1 MPEITEKNLHPL
13 LEFMAVAVKLAGLL
27 HDIGKGTAGFNAKLR
42 RAVDGKLPRGAGQ
55 DPIRHELTSVLLMD
69 VSDPADFL
77 MTLSD
82 ESAIHRAFEDRRQW
96 LASEE
101 CHALVDGALCRTLD
115 MATKESL
122 SDFDLVYFQDRISLN
137 RKQSWV
143 ENPFWMSVMWL
154 VMTHHKL
161 PAGAWSNRQRMFTA
175 LAKRHVGLRVE
186 GGSALIAQR
195 EHLGD
200 FLRMPEEDQPWCHQE
215 WRRGVAHTLSSYYR
229 LRRDY
234 PDFEGQMFRGAGP
247 DEIGLGAATPWISI
261 LARQGRMSLVLGDYQ
276 ASSDDVKEVC
286 ADPNGRLIANTI
298 EVGGKTVLADL
309 LHVHLSKTGHYA
321 PLILANLFGQKSS
334 GFFSPVRVRSP
345 EKPLA
350 LALPE
355 VIEESPYAWQ
365 SHAQRHMAGYQD
377 TERGFFAVV
386 AAGTGKGK
394 TRGCAAMMTA
404 ARREP
409 RFSTLLSMRSLT
421 FQTAK
426 SYLSESIG
434 FKPNQVAMMV
444 GDEMLRRKLQAEKM
458 KANQRFESTAHIG
471 TDNTFCEGDSF
482 SLIYD
487 GPQEATIGLS
497 SLKADRMLMRL
508 LSAPVSV
515 MTVDHVMNAINLERS
530 RQVLQMLHLMST
542 DLIIDEVDDY
552 SEDDLICIG
561 RLIGLA
567 GHFGRRVIIASATLP
582 KTVVEGF
589 RDAYVKGYK
598 AHQSIFEVEDADSL
612 VITHIEPYVS
622 TQGQEAFGE
631 FYDGVMTGFA
641 QAEAAV
647 ATEHPRRTVMDTSA
661 LMVNLDRKFNTG
673 MNLVP
678 ADEDK
683 KPNRDDVNQ
692 RYFRALLAAIDLAGH
707 QNSLSDPGTG
717 IHYSAGFV
725 RLNSVRSA
733 QSFVRWYESTGQQV
747 LQATKG
753 IEHKFVCYHAQT
765 LGLMRVLQE
774 QFFETCLNRT
784 SMNDDGLDPILG
796 SNDVIEALAGAKG
809 RGINRVIFVV
819 VTSSLMEVGRDYDF
833 DWCVLEPCSTTSAI
847 QSGGRVR
854 RHRKAQYGK
863 PNVFLM
869 PLSIQCMINPRKAWR
884 GMSEHGYE
892 PAARPLPEHVAAMN
906 LLGVKNT
913 QPASNK
919 PLTTKQAFST
929 LLVGPGKALHA
940 GHCLTVPHDYALAP
954 VTVMERVK
962 QIGWLSIEHA
972 RRDREQKLSH
982 LTLEYASSACDSLLV
997 NSFYAASRFRGD
1009 NHSEKLEYLRDSF
1022 SWCRL
1027 DKSDRVIDASHL
1039 VKTEFIPPS
1048 VSPSVYLMKAL
1059 DIRGMGDLLSLSL
1072 QVGRALGYAESELP
1086 AADSTLLG
1094 TQIDVRK
1101 DVKAI
1106 AVHPQLGVTI
1116 HH

>member
-1 MPEITEKNLHPL
+1 M
-13 LEFMAVAVKLAGLL
+13 LEFMAVAVQLAGLL
-27 HDIGKGTAGFNAKLR
+27 HDIGKGTVGFNAKLR
-42 RAVDGKLPRGAGQ
+42 KAVTGELPRGAGQ
-55 DPIRHELTSVLLMD
+55 DPLRHELISVLLMD
-69 VSDPADFL
+69 VGDPAGFL
-77 MTLSD
+77 RALSD
-82 ESAIHRAFEDRRQW
+82 EAEIHRAFEARRRW

-101 CHALVDGALCRTLD
+101 CHAFVDEALCRTLD
-115 MATKESL
+115 IATKESL
-122 SDFDLVYFQDRISLN
+122 SDFDFAYFLDRISLN
-137 RKQSWV
+137 RKQAWV
-143 ENPFWMSVMWL
+143 EHPFWMSVMWL

-161 PAGAWSNRQRMFTA
+161 PAGGWSNRERMFTA

-195 EHLGD
+195 DQLSD
-200 FLRMPEEDQPWCHQE
+200 FLKMPEEDQPWFHQE
-215 WRRGVAHTLSSYYR
+215 WRRGVANTLSSYFR
-229 LRRDY
+229 LRKAY
-234 PDFEGQMFRGAGP
+234 PDFESQMFRGAGP

-286 ADPNGRLIANTI
+286 ADPAGRLIANTKEI
-298 EVGGKTVLADL
+298 DGKTMLADL

-321 PLILANLFGQKSS
+321 PLILTNLFGQKNP
-334 GFFSPVRVRSP
+334 GFFSPVRIRNP

-350 LALPE
+350 LTLPS
-355 VIEESPYAWQ
+355 VIEASPYAWQ
-365 SHAQRHMAGYQD
+365 SHAQRYMTAYQN
-377 TERGFFAVV
+377 TEKGFFAVV

-394 TRGCAAMMTA
+394 TRGCAALMTA
-404 ARREP
+404 SRLAP

-426 SYLSESIG
+426 AYLSETIG
-434 FKPNQVAMMV
+434 FKPGQVAMMV
-444 GDEMLRRKLQAEKM
+444 GDEMLRRKLQAEKVN
-458 KANQRFESTAHIG
+458 ANKRFEGTAHIG
-471 TDNTFCEGDSF
+471 TDNTFCESDPF
-482 SLIYD
+482 ALIYD
-487 GPQEATIGLS
+487 GPQDAAIELS
-497 SLKADRMLMRL
+497 CLKADRMLMRL

-589 RDAYVKGYK
+589 REAYVRGYK
-598 AHQSIFEVEDADSL
+598 AHQSICEVEDADSL

-622 TQGQEAFGE
+622 IHGPEAFGD
-631 FYDGVMTGFA
+631 FYDGVMTKFA
-641 QAEAAV
+641 GAEATV
-647 ATEHPRRTVMDTSA
+647 AAEHPRRTVMDTSA

-673 MNLVP
+673 LNLVP
-678 ADEDK
+678 ADEGER
-683 KPNRDDVNQ
+683 PNRDDVNQ
-692 RYFRALLAAIDLAGH
+692 RYFKALLAAIELAGH
-707 QNSLSDPGTG
+707 QNAMSDPGTG
-717 IHYSAGFV
+717 VDYSAGFV

-733 QSFVRWYESTGQQV
+733 QAFVRWYESTGQQA
-747 LQATKG
+747 LQAAKG

-784 SMNDDGLDPILG
+784 SMNDGGADPLLG
-796 SNDVIEALAGAKG
+796 SSDVLEALAGAKA
-809 RGINRVIFVV
+809 RGIKRVIFVV

-833 DWCVLEPCSTTSAI
+833 DWCVLEPCSTTSSI

-854 RHRKAQYGK
+854 RHRKNVYGK

-892 PAARPLPEHVAAMN
+892 PADRPLPEHVTAMR
-906 LLGVKNT
+906 LVGVKNT
-913 QPASNK
+913 EPATGK
-919 PLTTKQAFST
+919 PLTTKQAFSP

-962 QIGWLSIEHA
+962 QLGWLSIEHA

-982 LTLEYASSACDSLLV
+982 LTLEYAYSACDPLLV

-1027 DKSDRVIDASHL
+1027 NKNDRVVDASHL
-1039 VKTEFIPPS
+1039 VRTEFIPPS
-1048 VSPSVYLMKAL
+1048 ATPSVYLMKSL
-1059 DIRGMGDLLSLSL
+1059 DIGGMGDLLSLSQ
-1072 QVGRALGYAESELP
+1072 QVGRVLGYAESELP

-1094 TQIDVRK
+1094 TQIDVRN
-1101 DVKAI
+1101 DVTAI
-1106 AVHPQLGVTI
+1106 EVHPQLGVTI
-1116 HH
+1116 Y